1 MWPTQRA
8 FSSGFALYLCGQL
21 QLQLLQFASSPV
33 GHLAW
38 PRPIGQCQAA
48 ACHPAILNA
57 SQLVNLRSA
66 HLECLLAHSNCR
78 RQYLIEFSSKDVP
91 KLKSLPKT
99 KTILA
104 LIWNFKNIKSNI
116 IIFIAC
122 LININYD
129 LSKYTLV
136 VVALREI
143 PHIHRYEIWK
153 KFFDCTLQ
161 NGLLQW
167 LGHFWLCFLVLLLQ
181 LVCFIMPHL
190 LHLRPFSQKKKK
202 ERIERSEPN

>member
-1 MWPTQRA
+1 MMMLWHITIWFMALVQFFFQFYFQRYPKDEGTAKHFGPLHRFAIFYRFKPTLTMWPTQRA

-78 RQYLIEFSSKDVP
+78 RQYLIEFSTKDVP

-99 KTILA
+99 KTILV
-104 LIWNFKNIKSNI
+104 LIWNFVKILNLIL
-116 IIFIAC
+116 IF
-122 LININYD
+122 
-129 LSKYTLV
+129 
-136 VVALREI
+136 
-143 PHIHRYEIWK
+143 
-153 KFFDCTLQ
+153 
-161 NGLLQW
+161 G
-167 LGHFWLCFLVLLLQ
+167 
-181 LVCFIMPHL
+181 
-190 LHLRPFSQKKKK
+190 
-202 ERIERSEPN
+202 

>member
-1 MWPTQRA
+1 MA
-8 FSSGFALYLCGQL
+8 SSKSVLVWVCSVFVWAAPAAAPPVC
-21 QLQLLQFASSPV
+21 QFASWPFGVTTANWPV
-33 GHLAW
+33 PSSCL
-38 PRPIGQCQAA
+38 PS
-48 ACHPAILNA
+48 CHPAILNA

-78 RQYLIEFSSKDVP
+78 RQYSIEFSSKDVP

-143 PHIHRYEIWK
+143 PHIHR
-153 KFFDCTLQ
+153 
-161 NGLLQW
+161 
-167 LGHFWLCFLVLLLQ
+167 
-181 LVCFIMPHL
+181 
-190 LHLRPFSQKKKK
+190 
-202 ERIERSEPN
+202 